1 MPDESIQRPRPT
13 LPPSPPLGAGNP
25 VPKAGRPQGFLP
37 FPTNAWDRIF
47 VSGLCLVAIHL
58 FWLRFVEAYIPLW
71 GAMIISIALGV
82 YIFKRG

>member
-1 MPDESIQRPRPT
+1 MPDESTQRQT
-13 LPPSPPLGAGNP
+13 PPKPASSIVSANSAAPP
-25 VPKAGRPQGFLP
+25 VSRPQGFLP

-58 FWLRFVEAYIPLW
+58 LWLRFIEAYIPLW